1 MADKQG
7 NNKPL
12 KKSEIGIGYFKYK
25 AADATEGG
33 EQRGYSYKTSAS
45 LIENVIAKKEHT
57 LFSEI
62 ETEGEIAITS
72 TSQEYTDGKG
82 KRVNLSPF
90 QMKLVTAFA
99 QVVDSILE
107 TGGVKDYVKQLPYK
121 IEERETGEDGRT
133 NRLPESVR
141 CVIDIPELTKL
152 MYSSS
157 RVGGKQTDKV
167 RNEIKALSQLTQVY
181 KFKDD
186 RGGTLTVEAPLIT
199 LGKRIKYKT
208 KNGVEKLNKVEV
220 FFEDVFVYEINDR
233 YSLSPITLL
242 QLWNS
247 TGVQTELFTMLLFL
261 LQSIR
266 GNYVKHSQASVA
278 AKRKEL
284 LKEKRDKE
292 EIKQELA
299 ALRKATLTYRESITS
314 LLERIEGKRYRKGK
328 YYNHTYIAQ
337 DLKQATEALI
347 KIGIISEYYE
357 TLGSSGDKVCNFV
370 INDRWLIDE
379 ANRIKALLPPE
390 EAKKMEDVKEIEP
403 DGEE

>member
-133 NRLPESVR
+133 KRLPESVR

-278 AKRKEL
+278 AKKKEL
-284 LKEKRDKE
+284 LKEKKDKE

>member
-107 TGGVKDYVKQLPYK
+107 TGRVKDYVKQLPYK
-121 IEERETGEDGRT
+121 IEERGTGEDGRT
-133 NRLPESVR
+133 KRLPESVR

-278 AKRKEL
+278 AKKKEL
-284 LKEKRDKE
+284 LKEKKDKE